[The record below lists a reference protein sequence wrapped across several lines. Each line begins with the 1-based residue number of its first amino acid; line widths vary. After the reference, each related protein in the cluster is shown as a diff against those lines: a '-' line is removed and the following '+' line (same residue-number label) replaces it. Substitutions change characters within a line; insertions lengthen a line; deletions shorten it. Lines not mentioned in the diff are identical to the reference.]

1 MVRKNKAVIDTNILV
16 SGIISPK
23 GSPRKLLESA
33 RREIFRVVTSPSI
46 NHEILEVLHRDY
58 IYLHYGLSENIIDDI
73 ALFLYE
79 GTLLTE
85 DVYNFS
91 PVKKDPSDNKFINC
105 AVEGEADYI
114 VSGDEHLLSLKHYK
128 EIQIISAADFLK
140 ILEKSQRK
148 N

>member
-1 MVRKNKAVIDTNILV
+1 MQKNKAVIDTNILV

-23 GSPRKLLESA
+23 GSPRKILELA
-33 RREIFRVVTSPSI
+33 RKEIFKVVTSASI

-58 IYLHYGLSENIIDDI
+58 IYVQYGLSENIIDDI

-85 DVYNFS
+85 DVYKFS

-114 VSGDEHLLSLKHYK
+114 VSGDEHLLGLKHYK
-128 EIQIISAADFLK
+128 GIQIISAADFLR
-140 ILEKSQRK
+140 ILEKSLKK